1 MWKLKCVLS
10 PFLYATWAAL
20 SSSTC
25 LILNKTSP
33 QAGFEFFIYA
43 TEKKK
48 QQLQKVC
55 VPLQIHFSN
64 ESSTCE
70 YKTTYPI
77 YINLHIRI
85 FIA

>member
-33 QAGFEFFIYA
+33 QAVFEFFIYA
-43 TEKKK
+43 TEKKR
-48 QQLQKVC
+48 
-55 VPLQIHFSN
+55 
-64 ESSTCE
+64 
-70 YKTTYPI
+70 TTTARTTTTTKS
-77 YINLHIRI
+77 LHSVADT
-85 FIA
+85 FFK